1 MNIAKDRYEISLWED
16 VLIEKKGTVP
26 EHYEEEK
33 IAVIGSDT
41 MTAPFRA
48 LQPRLT
54 ENINGTN
61 TLTFKMYY
69 TYTNTET
76 GLKEDNPFLKLLINE
91 RKVKV
96 LWKGKCYDFVVK
108 SIQENSEDKSI
119 TYTCKDLY
127 INELSKN
134 GFNLEFS
141 DELQNNQG
149 TVVELAEKVLE
160 GTDWRV
166 GDSDI
171 IKRPQR
177 RLCIKFR
184 CSNIHCERPR
194 QCKCHGAGRR
204 VYLCFYSVVQTQSTN
219 GQFIYNA
226 NGEYHTDKN
235 SQLLLETNCLSVD
248 ITWSADGLTA
258 RVAVMLFLPYK
269 KVKVSQIV

>member
-1 MNIAKDRYEISLWED
+1 MNIVKDRYEISLWED
-16 VLIEKKGTVP
+16 VLVEQKGTVP

-69 TYTNTET
+69 TYINTET
-76 GLKEDNPFLKLLINE
+76 GLREDNPFLKLLINE
-91 RKVKV
+91 RKVKA
-96 LWKGKCYDFVVK
+96 LWKGKWYDFVVK
-108 SIQENSEDKSI
+108 SVQENSEDKSI

-171 IKRPQR
+171 IKQTTEEA
-177 RLCIKFR
+177 LYK
-184 CSNIHCERPR
+184 
-194 QCKCHGAGRR
+194 
-204 VYLCFYSVVQTQSTN
+204 VQVLKHSLRKT
-219 GQFIYNA
+219 
-226 NGEYHTDKN
+226 
-235 SQLLLETNCLSVD
+235 
-248 ITWSADGLTA
+248 LT
-258 RVAVMLFLPYK
+258 M
-269 KVKVSQIV
+269 

>member
-1 MNIAKDRYEISLWED
+1 M
-16 VLIEKKGTVP
+16 
-26 EHYEEEK
+26 
-33 IAVIGSDT
+33 IGSDT

-61 TLTFKMYY
+61 TLSFKMYY
-69 TYTNTET
+69 TYINTET
-76 GLKEDNPFLKLLINE
+76 GLREDNPFLKLLINE
-91 RKVKV
+91 RKVKA
-96 LWKGKCYDFVVK
+96 LWKGKWYDFVVK
-108 SIQENSEDKSI
+108 SVQENSEDKSI

-171 IKRPQR
+171 IK
-177 RLCIKFR
+177 
-184 CSNIHCERPR
+184 
-194 QCKCHGAGRR
+194 
-204 VYLCFYSVVQTQSTN
+204 QTR
-219 GQFIYNA
+219 GGF
-226 NGEYHTDKN
+226 
-235 SQLLLETNCLSVD
+235 V
-248 ITWSADGLTA
+248 
-258 RVAVMLFLPYK
+258 
-269 KVKVSQIV
+269 